1 MKFQM
6 CGARKSCL
14 SKHQHEVQCAF
25 PWRAW
30 GKNMQL
36 RINEI
41 IKPWM
46 KLQWKHEASKLN
58 ETIWNDKDYDYEHEM
73 PPSILQDFR
82 KIETSISIVIHIFKQ
97 WAHLSLAKRQVLL
110 IGNNRRLRQGMD
122 CHIKSQFEIH
132 SWNLMTLGPQSRRWK
147 ASRNLKFCSG
157 HILHS
162 VAPFQHRFLSTCHTQ
177 DLVTALP
184 AYGKFMSNNSHL
196 SHTNF
201 GNGTHQFGPNI
212 SNSLSIRNGE
222 NAVPVAGIAR
232 NSTLAIVRT
241 DLQSSQKAAHTW
253 HQSQDDTKWY

>member
-6 CGARKSCL
+6 CGARKSSL

-58 ETIWNDKDYDYEHEM
+58 ETIWNDKDYEHEM

-122 CHIKSQFEIH
+122 CHIISIWNTLMKSH
-132 SWNLMTLGPQSRRWK
+132 
-147 ASRNLKFCSG
+147 
-157 HILHS
+157 
-162 VAPFQHRFLSTCHTQ
+162 
-177 DLVTALP
+177 D
-184 AYGKFMSNNSHL
+184 
-196 SHTNF
+196 
-201 GNGTHQFGPNI
+201 
-212 SNSLSIRNGE
+212 
-222 NAVPVAGIAR
+222 PVALKVGDGR
-232 NSTLAIVRT
+232 LRETWNSAQGT
-241 DLQSSQKAAHTW
+241 SSTA
-253 HQSQDDTKWY
+253 